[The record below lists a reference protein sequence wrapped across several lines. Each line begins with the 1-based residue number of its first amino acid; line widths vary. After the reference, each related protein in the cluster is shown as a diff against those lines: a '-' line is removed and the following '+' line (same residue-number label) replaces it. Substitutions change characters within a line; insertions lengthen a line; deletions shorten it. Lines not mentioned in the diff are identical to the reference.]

1 MDINLYD
8 AGDIGMSL
16 FTIITVCYNT
26 ENDIQRT
33 IESVRNQS
41 YGDYEYLIVDG
52 ASKDKTVAIAESY
65 RETFREKGVQYR
77 ISSEKDTGIYN
88 AMNKGADMA
97 NGKWLLFLNAGD
109 YLADAQVLE
118 QVRKYDCDDAAM
130 LYGDVIYKIC
140 GLYKRIPA
148 RELDLLKYGMVFSHQ
163 SVFIR
168 KSVMTEYRYN
178 ESLQIGADYDFISR
192 CYNSKEKM
200 IHIPVTISVFE
211 LGGTSSIPMNHM
223 LEELYIQKEN
233 GFISE
238 QEYIEK
244 TAHWKRKE
252 KFYNARSKIENAL
265 PSSLVFFLRKRKY
278 EKMGY
283 TRADK
288 M

>member
-1 MDINLYD
+1 
-8 AGDIGMSL
+8 MSL

-33 IESVRNQS
+33 IESVLNQS
-41 YGDYEYLIVDG
+41 YCDYEYLIVDG

-65 RETFREKGVQYR
+65 REIFREKGVQYR

-88 AMNKGADMA
+88 AMNKGTDMA

-118 QVRKYDCDDAAM
+118 QVRKHDCDDAAM

-140 GLYKRIPA
+140 ALYKRIPA
-148 RELDLLKYGMVFSHQ
+148 KELDLLKYGMVFSHQ

-178 ESLQIGADYDFISR
+178 ESLRLGADYDFISR

-252 KFYNARSKIENAL
+252 KFYNVRSKIENAL
-265 PSSLVFFLRKRKY
+265 PSSFVFFLRKRKY

-288 M
+288 I